1 MISTEVRRTWHECS
15 FQINIRS
22 VFFFLSAMVN
32 VEGVKIILE
41 FENMRNIFCQISRKL
56 FDTSFVLILNL
67 ITYTILQKDHL
78 FKQYVRP
85 YFSRVFPTK
94 LVNKFS

>member
-1 MISTEVRRTWHECS
+1 
-15 FQINIRS
+15 
-22 VFFFLSAMVN
+22 MVN

-41 FENMRNIFCQISRKL
+41 FENMRNIFFQISRKL

-94 LVNKFS
+94 LVNKFSWIFVYEYYMFKRIQKNYA